1 MNTMNEIDA
10 ALNSIVIRV
19 AIPVKDIT
27 KVIHASDELEVTILE
42 LKSCKENAEIVFVEF
57 YLKSAFNL
65 YALGKMVAY
74 NEFLNDKK

>member
-1 MNTMNEIDA
+1 MNTMTEP

-19 AIPVKDIT
+19 AMPTSDIS
-27 KVIHASDELEVTILE
+27 KIILAADDLDVTILTME
-42 LKSCKENAEIVFVEF
+42 ASKDIDNIVFMEL